1 MILCYIFRT
10 SAAITRNRSFGKAIS
25 ISYSARLRRS
35 NFKLYGMW
43 NAAAGARNAHSAR
56 AKCHWHWFPLSL
68 CLRTSKLDKPAR
80 LLRPCFWW
88 RSMGQARKCAACVAL
103 QLTGCFL
110 QSKSNNESL
119 NRRKGESPLS
129 EIRSSKWWLIAFK
142 PLWILPSFQTG
153 IISFVLAYKLVLYW
167 SLTNYF
173 QIF

>member
-68 CLRTSKLDKPAR
+68 CLRTSKLDKSAR

-129 EIRSSKWWLIAFK
+129 EIRSSK
-142 PLWILPSFQTG
+142 
-153 IISFVLAYKLVLYW
+153 
-167 SLTNYF
+167 
-173 QIF
+173 